1 MLDIRFFPDEILL
14 VDDDGILNLVHK
26 TIIQRAGLP
35 SSLQCFEN
43 GKAALDYIQHKQSG
57 LFQKSLIFLDL
68 YMPQCTGWEFL
79 RVFKDL
85 PPEIKSTFMVVVL
98 SSSVRLQ
105 DRELVDS
112 FEEVKLFIEKPL
124 RKKDLEQAI
133 DLFQAFF

>member
-1 MLDIRFFPDEILL
+1 MSDLRFFPDEILL

-26 TIIQRAGLP
+26 AIIQRAGLP

-43 GKAALDYIQHKQSG
+43 GKDALDYIQQKPSG

-85 PPEIKSTFMVVVL
+85 PPEIKCTFMIVLL
-98 SSSVRLQ
+98 SSSVRPQ
-105 DRELVDS
+105 DKELVDS

-124 RKKDLEQAI
+124 RKKDLDEAI
-133 DLFQAFF
+133 DLFQTFF